1 MSLFRDRFGLVV
13 SRRGMTEAL
22 VPEFFESYPSLAE
35 VMGGVE
41 GGNGQSAILPHTLML
56 FWEGDRMKFCL
67 NRSGSPTVCFG
78 CVPDPL
84 KALESIDTELAQ
96 GRFEWKKR
104 RG

>member
-1 MSLFRDRFGLVV
+1 MSLFRERYGSVV
-13 SRRGMTEAL
+13 CRRGAVEAL
-22 VPEFFESYPSLAE
+22 LPEFRESYPAIAE

-41 GGNGQSAILPHTLML
+41 AENGSAAILPHTLML

-84 KALESIDTELAQ
+84 QALESIDKELRE